1 VTFEVVYELSG
12 AQLVF
17 LFVLWVLSSLSK
29 RASYWV
35 ASSARRRLIS
45 THVREPFEVYS
56 VRKRL
61 PFQIKHGMDRL
72 NFYPPRSSLHRSFNY
87 VMVVS
92 ASHDV
97 FVAILQV
104 SVIERDFAQRACFL

>member
-1 VTFEVVYELSG
+1 
-12 AQLVF
+12 
-17 LFVLWVLSSLSK
+17 
-29 RASYWV
+29 
-35 ASSARRRLIS
+35 
-45 THVREPFEVYS
+45 
-56 VRKRL
+56 
-61 PFQIKHGMDRL
+61 MDRL